1 MFKSMSW
8 RQQSQV
14 PLVWLKES
22 ATETKKKDTQN
33 KDKNMETAKIMLEI
47 PKFRLDP
54 QRHDIKEVNVS
65 EPYRDRGQNIVDN
78 D

>member
-1 MFKSMSW
+1 MSW
-8 RQQSQV
+8 QQQSQV
-14 PLVWLKES
+14 SLVSLKES

-33 KDKNMETAKIMLEI
+33 KDKNMETT
-47 PKFRLDP
+47 KFRLDP

-65 EPYRDRGQNIVDN
+65 EPYRDRGQNIADN

>member
-1 MFKSMSW
+1 MSW

-14 PLVWLKES
+14 PLILLKES
-22 ATETKKKDTQN
+22 ATETNKKDTQN
-33 KDKNMETAKIMLEI
+33 KDKNMKTAKIVLEI

-54 QRHDIKEVNVS
+54 QRHDIKEVNLS
-65 EPYRDRGQNIVDN
+65 EPYRDRGQDIADN

>member
-1 MFKSMSW
+1 MSW

-14 PLVWLKES
+14 PLILLKKS
-22 ATETKKKDTQN
+22 ATETNKKDTQN
-33 KDKNMETAKIMLEI
+33 KDKNMKTAKIVLEI

-54 QRHDIKEVNVS
+54 QRHDIKEVNLS
-65 EPYRDRGQNIVDN
+65 EPYRDRGQDIADN

>member
-1 MFKSMSW
+1 MSW

-14 PLVWLKES
+14 PLILLKES
-22 ATETKKKDTQN
+22 ATETNKKDTQN
-33 KDKNMETAKIMLEI
+33 KDKNMKTAKIVLEI

-54 QRHDIKEVNVS
+54 QRHDIKEVNLS

>member
-1 MFKSMSW
+1 MSW

-14 PLVWLKES
+14 PLVLLKES
-22 ATETKKKDTQN
+22 ATETNKKDTQN
-33 KDKNMETAKIMLEI
+33 KDKNMKTAKIVLEI

-54 QRHDIKEVNVS
+54 QRHDIKEVNLS
-65 EPYRDRGQNIVDN
+65 EPYRDRGQNIADN

>member
-1 MFKSMSW
+1 MSW

-14 PLVWLKES
+14 PLILLKES
-22 ATETKKKDTQN
+22 ATETNKKDTQN

-54 QRHDIKEVNVS
+54 QRHDIKEVNLS
-65 EPYRDRGQNIVDN
+65 EPYRDRGQNIADN

>member
-1 MFKSMSW
+1 MSW

-14 PLVWLKES
+14 PLVLLTES

-65 EPYRDRGQNIVDN
+65 EPYRDRGQNIADN

>member
-1 MFKSMSW
+1 MSW
-8 RQQSQV
+8 QQQSQV
-14 PLVWLKES
+14 PLVSLKES

-33 KDKNMETAKIMLEI
+33 KDKNMETT
-47 PKFRLDP
+47 KFRLDP

-65 EPYRDRGQNIVDN
+65 EPYRDRGQNIADN

>member
-1 MFKSMSW
+1 MSW

-14 PLVWLKES
+14 PVVLLKES

-47 PKFRLDP
+47 SKFSLDP
-54 QRHDIKEVNVS
+54 QRHNIKEVNLS
-65 EPYRDRGQNIVDN
+65 EPHRDRGQNIADN

>member
-8 RQQSQV
+8 QQQSQV
-14 PLVWLKES
+14 PLVSLKES
-22 ATETKKKDTQN
+22 TTETKKKDTQN
-33 KDKNMETAKIMLEI
+33 KDKNMETT
-47 PKFRLDP
+47 KFRLDP

-65 EPYRDRGQNIVDN
+65 EPYRDRGQNIADN

>member
-1 MFKSMSW
+1 MSW

-14 PLVWLKES
+14 PLVLLKES
-22 ATETKKKDTQN
+22 ATETNKKDTQN

-54 QRHDIKEVNVS
+54 QRHDIKEVNLS
-65 EPYRDRGQNIVDN
+65 EPYRDRGQNIADN

>member
-1 MFKSMSW
+1 MSW

-14 PLVWLKES
+14 PLILLKES
-22 ATETKKKDTQN
+22 ATETNKKDTQN
-33 KDKNMETAKIMLEI
+33 KDKNMKTAKIVLEI

-54 QRHDIKEVNVS
+54 QRHDIKEVNLS
-65 EPYRDRGQNIVDN
+65 EPYRDRGQNIADN

>member
-1 MFKSMSW
+1 MSW
-8 RQQSQV
+8 RQQPQAPV
-14 PLVWLKES
+14 VLLKES

-33 KDKNMETAKIMLEI
+33 KDKNMETT
-47 PKFRLDP
+47 KFRLDP

-65 EPYRDRGQNIVDN
+65 EPYRDRGQNIADN

>member
-1 MFKSMSW
+1 MSW

-65 EPYRDRGQNIVDN
+65 EPYRDRGQNIADN

>member
-8 RQQSQV
+8 RQQSQAPV
-14 PLVWLKES
+14 VLLKES

-47 PKFRLDP
+47 PKFSLDP
-54 QRHDIKEVNVS
+54 QRQDIKKVNLP
-65 EPYRDRGQNIVDN
+65 EPYRDRG
-78 D
+78 

>member
-1 MFKSMSW
+1 MSW

-14 PLVWLKES
+14 PLILLKES
-22 ATETKKKDTQN
+22 ATETNQKDTQN
-33 KDKNMETAKIMLEI
+33 KDKNMKTAKIVLEI

-54 QRHDIKEVNVS
+54 QRHDIKEVNLS
-65 EPYRDRGQNIVDN
+65 EPYRDRGQNIADN

>member
-1 MFKSMSW
+1 MSW

-14 PLVWLKES
+14 PLVLLKES
-22 ATETKKKDTQN
+22 ATKTKKKDTQN

-54 QRHDIKEVNVS
+54 QRHDIKEVNLS
-65 EPYRDRGQNIVDN
+65 ELYRDRGQDIADN

>member
-1 MFKSMSW
+1 MSW

-14 PLVWLKES
+14 PVVLLKES

-47 PKFRLDP
+47 PKFSLDP
-54 QRHDIKEVNVS
+54 QRHGIKEVNLS
-65 EPYRDRGQNIVDN
+65 ESHRDRGQNIADN

>member
-1 MFKSMSW
+1 MSW

-14 PLVWLKES
+14 PLILLKKS
-22 ATETKKKDTQN
+22 ATETNKKDTQN
-33 KDKNMETAKIMLEI
+33 KDKNMKTAKIVLEI

-54 QRHDIKEVNVS
+54 QRHDIKEVNPS
-65 EPYRDRGQNIVDN
+65 ESYRDRVQNIADN

>member
-1 MFKSMSW
+1 MSW

-14 PLVWLKES
+14 PLILLKKS
-22 ATETKKKDTQN
+22 ATETNKKDTQN
-33 KDKNMETAKIMLEI
+33 KDKTMKTAKIVLEI

-54 QRHDIKEVNVS
+54 QRHDTKEVNLS
-65 EPYRDRGQNIVDN
+65 EPYRDRGQDIADN

>member
-1 MFKSMSW
+1 MFW

-14 PLVWLKES
+14 PLILLKES
-22 ATETKKKDTQN
+22 ATETNKKDIQN
-33 KDKNMETAKIMLEI
+33 KDKNMKTAKIVLEI

-54 QRHDIKEVNVS
+54 QRHDIKEVNLS
-65 EPYRDRGQNIVDN
+65 EPYRDRGQNIADN

>member
-1 MFKSMSW
+1 MSW

-14 PLVWLKES
+14 PLVLLKES

-33 KDKNMETAKIMLEI
+33 KDKNMKTAKIVLEI

-54 QRHDIKEVNVS
+54 QRHDIKEVNLS

>member
-14 PLVWLKES
+14 PIVLLKES
-22 ATETKKKDTQN
+22 ATVTKKKDTQN
-33 KDKNMETAKIMLEI
+33 KDKNMETAKIMLDI

-65 EPYRDRGQNIVDN
+65 EPYRDRG
-78 D
+78 

>member
-8 RQQSQV
+8 QQQSQV
-14 PLVWLKES
+14 PLVSLKES

-33 KDKNMETAKIMLEI
+33 KDKNMETT
-47 PKFRLDP
+47 KFRLDP

-65 EPYRDRGQNIVDN
+65 EPYRDRGQNIADN

>member
-1 MFKSMSW
+1 MSW

-14 PLVWLKES
+14 PLVLLKKS

-47 PKFRLDP
+47 PKYRLDP
-54 QRHDIKEVNVS
+54 QRHDIKEVNL
-65 EPYRDRGQNIVDN
+65 
-78 D
+78 

>member
-8 RQQSQV
+8 QQQSQV
-14 PLVWLKES
+14 PLVSLKES
-22 ATETKKKDTQN
+22 ATETKKKDAQN
-33 KDKNMETAKIMLEI
+33 KDKNMETT
-47 PKFRLDP
+47 KFRLDP

-65 EPYRDRGQNIVDN
+65 EPYRDRGQNIADN

>member
-1 MFKSMSW
+1 MSW

-14 PLVWLKES
+14 PLILLKKS
-22 ATETKKKDTQN
+22 ATETNKKDTQN
-33 KDKNMETAKIMLEI
+33 KDKNMKTAKIVLEI

-54 QRHDIKEVNVS
+54 QRHDIKEVNLS
-65 EPYRDRGQNIVDN
+65 EPYHDRGQNIADN

>member
-1 MFKSMSW
+1 MSW
-8 RQQSQV
+8 RQLSQV
-14 PLVWLKES
+14 PLVLLKES

-33 KDKNMETAKIMLEI
+33 KDKNMKTSKIVLEI

-54 QRHDIKEVNVS
+54 QRHDIKEINVS
-65 EPYRDRGQNIVDN
+65 EPYRDRGQNIADN

>member
-1 MFKSMSW
+1 MSW

-14 PLVWLKES
+14 PLVLLKEN

-33 KDKNMETAKIMLEI
+33 KDKNMKTAKIVLEI

-54 QRHDIKEVNVS
+54 QRHDIKEVNLS
-65 EPYRDRGQNIVDN
+65 ELYRDRGQNIADN